1 MLRNWSIKKR
11 LMVNT
16 LVVAVAMLVMLLL
29 LIYQNQQLNHLSQIR
44 LEAATLQQDVLE
56 LRRHEKDFLARKDLS
71 YLDKFEKTYQGL
83 INDSQHLA
91 AGLDDV
97 GISGQALDNF
107 IRQTA
112 VYQQQ
117 FNAVVTEQKKVGLD
131 SESGL
136 YGELRKAA
144 HQLENEFKALNQ
156 DKAMVSLLQLRRH
169 EKDFMLRLEL
179 KYLERFNT
187 EFARF
192 NELLQAAAAGQSLQD
207 AAAGYAQ
214 AFTGLVQGVQT
225 IGLKADAGLLGEMR
239 KAVHGTEQ
247 SLVALNKDTSEALQ
261 SAARSTQYLA
271 FGLFSCVL
279 MIVVSLVTA
288 TSHSILRPIQNVCAT
303 IGLIRSDNDFRQRV
317 TVEGNDEMT
326 RLAVDFNQMLGDF
339 QDLVKSVNQALEM
352 LDQAAAELAESTTST
367 SQGMLQQQSESD
379 MVATAVTEMGVTIE
393 QIAGNTENTANKA
406 DSTNQSALSSMRE
419 VEQTVSRIK
428 ALSTEL
434 QAATAVVGEL
444 EQDSATIGSVIDV
457 IRGIA
462 EQTNLLALNAAI
474 EAARAGEQGRGFA
487 VVADEV
493 RSLAQRTAES
503 TRQIETIIAGLQQRT
518 KQIVSSMQACRE
530 QGESSAEQA
539 GRTSD
544 LLSTITVDVG
554 HIMQMTTQIATAVE
568 EQSHVAAEVNK
579 NVVRIRD
586 ISQESAVIASHNAQ
600 ISEEVSTQASRL
612 RQTIEKFKA

>member
-1 MLRNWSIKKR
+1 MLSSDS
-11 LMVNT
+11 
-16 LVVAVAMLVMLLL
+16 
-29 LIYQNQQLNHLSQIR
+29 QQLRS
-44 LEAATLQQDVLE
+44 A
-56 LRRHEKDFLARKDLS
+56 
-71 YLDKFEKTYQGL
+71 
-83 INDSQHLA
+83 
-91 AGLDDV
+91 LDDFA
-97 GISGQALDNF
+97 ISGQALDAF
-107 IRQTA
+107 IKQTSL
-112 VYQQQ
+112 YEQQ
-117 FNAVVTEQKKVGLD
+117 FNAVVAEQQKVGLD
-131 SESGL
+131 PESGL

-144 HQLENEFKALNQ
+144 HQLESEFKALNQ

-169 EKDFMLRLEL
+169 EKDFMLRLDL

-187 EFARF
+187 EFAQF
-192 NELLQAAAAGQSLQD
+192 SALLQGAGAGQSLQD
-207 AAAGYAQ
+207 AAAAYAK
-214 AFTGLVQGVQT
+214 AFAGLVAGVQT
-225 IGLKADAGLLGEMR
+225 IGLKADAGLLGQMR

-247 SLVALNKDTSEALQ
+247 SLIALNKDTSAALA
-261 SAARSTQYLA
+261 SATQATQYLA
-271 FGLFSCVL
+271 FGLFSGVL
-279 MIVVSLVTA
+279 MIVVSLVMA
-288 TSHSILRPIQNVCAT
+288 TSRSILRPIQNVCAT

-317 TVEGNDEMT
+317 EVDGNDEMT
-326 RLAVDFNQMLGDF
+326 LLAVDFNQMLGDF
-339 QDLVKSVNQALEM
+339 QDLIKSVNQALEM

-428 ALSTEL
+428 ALSAEL

-444 EQDSATIGSVIDV
+444 EQDSSTIGSVIDV

-539 GRTSD
+539 GRTSV

-586 ISQESAVIASHNAQ
+586 ISQESAAIAGHNAQ

>member
-11 LMVNT
+11 LMANT

-29 LIYQNQQLNHLSQIR
+29 LIYQNQQLNRLSQMR

-56 LRRHEKDFLARKDLS
+56 LRRHEKDFLARKDVS
-71 YLDKFEKTYQGL
+71 YLDKFEKTYQML
-83 INDSQHLA
+83 LSDSRQLA
-91 AGLDDV
+91 AELADF

-107 IRQTA
+107 IQQTA
-112 VYQQQ
+112 SYEQQ
-117 FNAVVTEQKKVGLD
+117 FNAVVAEQKKVGLD
-131 SESGL
+131 PESGL

-169 EKDFMLRLEL
+169 EKDFMLRLDL

-187 EFARF
+187 EFAQF
-192 NELLQAAAAGQSLQD
+192 SELLQAAAAGQSLQD
-207 AAAGYAQ
+207 AAATYAK
-214 AFTGLVQGVQT
+214 AFAGLVEGVQT
-225 IGLKADAGLLGEMR
+225 IGLKADVGLLGQMR

-247 SLVALNKDTSEALQ
+247 SLVALNKDTSAALS
-261 SAARSTQYLA
+261 SATQATQYLA
-271 FGLFSCVL
+271 FGLFSGVL
-279 MIVVSLVTA
+279 IIVVSLVMA
-288 TSHSILRPIQNVCAT
+288 TSRSILRPIQNVCAT
-303 IGLIRSDNDFRQRV
+303 IGLIRADNDFRQRV
-317 TVEGNDEMT
+317 EVDGKDEMT
-326 RLAVDFNQMLGDF
+326 RLAVDFNEMLGDF
-339 QDLVKSVNQALEM
+339 QNLVKSVNQALEM

-539 GRTSD
+539 GRTSV

-600 ISEEVSTQASRL
+600 ISEEVSTQATRL